1 MEKINPT
8 LAKPSTYI
16 KSKLTQE
23 CAMKFKSRKPWI
35 LGSMAVTNFQA
46 YYIYE
51 VYKNQELQVQAQM
64 DH

>member
-1 MEKINPT
+1 
-8 LAKPSTYI
+8 
-16 KSKLTQE
+16 
-23 CAMKFKSRKPWI
+23 MKFKSRKPWI